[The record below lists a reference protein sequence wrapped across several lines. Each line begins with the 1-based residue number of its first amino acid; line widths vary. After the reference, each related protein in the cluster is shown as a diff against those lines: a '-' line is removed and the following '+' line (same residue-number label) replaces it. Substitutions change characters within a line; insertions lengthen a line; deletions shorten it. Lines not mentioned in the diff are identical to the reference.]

1 MNTKAKVFKKYLKE
15 KEVTVFQV
23 EEVPDDEQNTVT
35 FQSNIQ
41 VEGQQLPIMVILDDS
56 AFTVIRV
63 LILNNALKQDKDV
76 QLLYMTN
83 TQNMNYKPFKLFYDR
98 NGALIMD
105 VCMTTIGDKEKDFA
119 TLGDE
124 IYGMFDLIIKFLEA
138 NYRSWMK
145 EIW

>member
-35 FQSNIQ
+35 FQSHIQ
-41 VEGQQLPIMVILDDS
+41 VEGQQLPLMVILDDS

-76 QLLYMTN
+76 
-83 TQNMNYKPFKLFYDR
+83 DR
-98 NGALIMD
+98 KS
-105 VCMTTIGDKEKDFA
+105 VV
-119 TLGDE
+119 
-124 IYGMFDLIIKFLEA
+124 
-138 NYRSWMK
+138 
-145 EIW
+145 